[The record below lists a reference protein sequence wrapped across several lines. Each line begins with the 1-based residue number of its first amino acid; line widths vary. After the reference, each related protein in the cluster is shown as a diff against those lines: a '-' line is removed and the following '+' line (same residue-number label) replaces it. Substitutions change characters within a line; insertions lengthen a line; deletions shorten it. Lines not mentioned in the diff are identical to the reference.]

1 MGAKSATAATSG
13 GGDPVAVQLEQLQL
27 LLDWS
32 PAGLFI
38 TDVEGCCAYMNAHA
52 RADSPIRPAS
62 RLSWAQALGI
72 ENSNAV
78 MEGWSSRAGLEYSGM
93 FRVRRP
99 DSTSRW
105 IEVRTVPV
113 EGGSGALAGHSGV
126 VRDISERWTS
136 DRRLAARD
144 AITRI
149 LAHAES
155 AGSACRAILGEVG
168 EILGL
173 SMGVF
178 WEIDRQSQALRVTAV
193 WPGSAA
199 AFPAFETAVRQ
210 TKFPPGIGL
219 PGRVW
224 AVGSRLGFRTS
235 ASM

>member
-1 MGAKSATAATSG
+1 
-13 GGDPVAVQLEQLQL
+13 
-27 LLDWS
+27 
-32 PAGLFI
+32 
-38 TDVEGCCAYMNAHA
+38 
-52 RADSPIRPAS
+52 
-62 RLSWAQALGI
+62 
-72 ENSNAV
+72 
-78 MEGWSSRAGLEYSGM
+78 M
-93 FRVRRP
+93 FRVCRP

-113 EGGSGALAGHSGV
+113 ECGSGALAGHSGV
-126 VRDISERWTS
+126 VQDISERWTS
-136 DRRLAARD
+136 DRRIAARD

-178 WEIDRQSQALRVTAV
+178 WEIDRKSQTLGVTAV

-199 AFPAFETAVRQ
+199 DFPAFETAVRQ
-210 TKFPPGIGL
+210 TEFPPGIGL

-224 AVGSRLGFRTS
+224 AGREPAWIPDVSLDVNFPRARAAAQEGLHGAFAFPVTSRRGNFRRNGVLQPRGLGQGRAVAGTVRRPRKS
-235 ASM
+235 DRPIRLSEAARDRSQTKRRNVLARCPEYR